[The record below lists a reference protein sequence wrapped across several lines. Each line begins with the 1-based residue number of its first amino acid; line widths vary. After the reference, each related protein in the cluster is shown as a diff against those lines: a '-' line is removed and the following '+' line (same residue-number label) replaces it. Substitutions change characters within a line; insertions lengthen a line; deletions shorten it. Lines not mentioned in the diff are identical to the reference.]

1 MAEGGSRFPKISVV
15 VRTRDRQEL
24 LSEALASI
32 QAQTYRPLEVVVVN
46 DGGSPVDSVL
56 ATVEAGVSIVKVE
69 HPQPRGRP
77 AALNAG
83 VAAAT
88 GAWVAF
94 LDDDDLFL
102 PQHLTLLQATA
113 SAKNARVAYAGC
125 RLVPVDGGDE
135 KEVFATPFHRDLLAV
150 ANFIPICAVLVDR
163 SVLLD
168 VGGFDESL
176 PYLEDWDMWLR
187 LAECHDFAFCP
198 EVTSIYRVRPGSVG
212 GEMAAERWAAFT
224 KVLAKHWN
232 KVTPV
237 QLAGRFHQL
246 EKTIAEERR
255 LIREYREEVARLIK
269 VTTNLKHKA
278 LLMTAYSAG
287 LRVGE
292 VVRLKVSDI
301 DSKRMQIRVT
311 AGKGAKD

>member
-1 MAEGGSRFPKISVV
+1 MV

-46 DGGSPVDSVL
+46 DGGGPVDAVL
-56 ATVEAGVSIVKVE
+56 ATVEAGVSVVKVE
-69 HPQPRGRP
+69 HPEPRGRA

-102 PQHLTLLQATA
+102 PQHLALLQATA

-125 RLVPVDGGDE
+125 RLVPLDGGE
-135 KEVFATPFHRDLLAV
+135 EEVFATPFHRDLLAV

-163 SVLLD
+163 SVLLE

-187 LAECHDFAFCP
+187 LAERHDFAFCP

-212 GEMAAERWAAFT
+212 GEMAAERWAVFER
-224 KVLAKHWN
+224 VLAKHWH
-232 KVTPV
+232 KVTPAR
-237 QLAGRFHQL
+237 LASRFQQL
-246 EKTIAEERR
+246 EKAIAEQRR
-255 LIREYREEVARLIK
+255 LIREYREEVARLREENRF
-269 VTTNLKHKA
+269 VRELAEAH
-278 LLMTAYSAG
+278 LLG
-287 LRVGE
+287 VVWWLHRLWRGWQKWRGRKGQGE
-292 VVRLKVSDI
+292 KE
-301 DSKRMQIRVT
+301 
-311 AGKGAKD
+311 A